1 MSNGKSYH
9 HRDLKNALIEKGI
22 ELVNRE
28 GVNSFSLRKVAADC
42 GVSHAAPYS
51 HFQSKEELLNA
62 MQQHITDRFSELL
75 EHTIKKYEH
84 ETDLLK
90 HMGIAYVSFFIENPS
105 YFSFLYLQSNM
116 KIDLTLSIPD
126 EENYKPYIIY
136 KNMVLSLLEQ
146 VQYPYDKRNDVVIT
160 LWSFIHG
167 ITSLATM
174 NNVYYDNS
182 WEQKIVDFMEIFQ
195 ISFPHNMEDKV

>member
-116 KIDLTLSIPD
+116 KIDLTL
-126 EENYKPYIIY
+126 
-136 KNMVLSLLEQ
+136 
-146 VQYPYDKRNDVVIT
+146 
-160 LWSFIHG
+160 
-167 ITSLATM
+167 
-174 NNVYYDNS
+174 
-182 WEQKIVDFMEIFQ
+182 
-195 ISFPHNMEDKV
+195 

>member
-51 HFQSKEELLNA
+51 HFQSKEELFNA